1 MYVKLQDVVNP
12 YMKESLQAYF
22 ECRWE
27 EDDCKAEVKHLQE
40 QVVIQGMTR
49 KGVPRSPKESKGVPR
64 SLRESQGVLRSTKE
78 S

>member
-22 ECRWE
+22 ECHWD

-40 QVVIQGMTR
+40 QVVIHRLM
-49 KGVPRSPKESKGVPR
+49 KVIFCVSFYC
-64 SLRESQGVLRSTKE
+64 
-78 S
+78 